1 MKRRTWLHLAA
12 SAVAAIP
19 LGPLRLLAQPRELT
33 PEAIATLRAIA
44 PTVLPASLGT
54 GRVDGIVNTF
64 AEWTRGYREGVPLQ
78 HGYGHPR
85 LVRTGPTPASRY
97 IAQLAELDAAAR
109 AHNASWDALDLEA
122 RRSIVDAALTKA
134 GVNTLPAR
142 PSGQHVVSDLMA
154 LYFRSTEANDDCYS
168 ARIGREVCR
177 PIQITTKKPEPLA
190 QPRA

>member
-1 MKRRTWLHLAA
+1 MKRRTWLQLAA

-44 PTVLPASLGT
+44 PTVLPTTLGASRLDA
-54 GRVDGIVNTF
+54 VVNKF
-64 AEWTRGYREGVPLQ
+64 VEWTRGYREGVPLQ

-85 LVRTGPTPASRY
+85 LVRTGPTPAPKY

-109 AHNASWDALDLEA
+109 AHGASWDALDLEA
-122 RRSIVDAALTKA
+122 RRSIIDVALTKA
-134 GVNTLPAR
+134 GVKTLPVR

-154 LYFRSTEANDDCYS
+154 LYFRSTEANDDCYN

-177 PIQITTKKPEPLA
+177 PIQITTKKPEPLQ
-190 QPRA
+190 QPKA